1 MKFTAEID
9 YEKLSKAFE
18 KIPLVAARELRIEI
32 NKGLRAVQ
40 VDARLHH
47 DFKPHSGKLERSV
60 QEDVESTGL
69 SGKVWLEESIASY
82 GKFVHDGTK
91 PHQIRPKNKRALFF
105 VKGGQ
110 SWFVPKEPWGEGGY
124 LREYWRDL
132 KNQGAKIVTKGYV
145 NHPGTKPDKFLFEA
159 FDRQKPF
166 IMARIH
172 GAIKRIF
179 EAVGLK

>member
-32 NKGLRAVQ
+32 NKGLCAVQ

-69 SGKVWLEESIASY
+69 SGKVWLEEGVASY
-82 GKFVHDGTK
+82 GKFVHDGTGLYGPK
-91 PHQIRPKNKRALFF
+91 KQKYPIKPKNKKLLYF
-105 VKGGQ
+105 VSK
-110 SWFVPKEPWGEGGY
+110 KEGHLIGKSG
-124 LREYWRDL
+124 
-132 KNQGAKIVTKGYV
+132 VM
-145 NHPGTKPDKFLFEA
+145 HPGIRPDKFLFEA
-159 FDRQKPF
+159 FDRQKPL
-166 IMARIH
+166 IMAQIH
-172 GAIKRIF
+172 GAVKRIF